1 MWNCYIETGKC
12 DVKCVRDAV
21 AEAMSEARE
30 HGWCVEHED
39 GADMRTTSAEGFLE
53 GISGW
58 KVESSTKNESVGDA
72 SEDHVWDNSHY
83 RHSKATPDTDG
94 DVSIGK
100 SGHPYM
106 LTIYVKVDTGPAEW
120 QTHHQKNNRQ
130 NNSKASTR
138 SPHHDLNNRLGY
150 QDTSVS
156 QRVSNGHVTIKSHAQ
171 QDGWVQKKAKVKK
184 GQLSEEARKCD
195 FLSF

>member
-30 HGWCVEHED
+30 HGWCVDHED

-72 SEDHVWDNSHY
+72 SEDHV
-83 RHSKATPDTDG
+83 
-94 DVSIGK
+94 
-100 SGHPYM
+100 
-106 LTIYVKVDTGPAEW
+106 
-120 QTHHQKNNRQ
+120 
-130 NNSKASTR
+130 
-138 SPHHDLNNRLGY
+138 
-150 QDTSVS
+150 
-156 QRVSNGHVTIKSHAQ
+156 
-171 QDGWVQKKAKVKK
+171 
-184 GQLSEEARKCD
+184 
-195 FLSF
+195 